1 LNIRAT
7 TTKVF
12 VLDKLISDNNFPFWD
27 RLHGFWSTLPNF
39 NPLVVSAAHGQLL
52 KTDMRVVVSSKIKD
66 DIIGGVEESE
76 DATPAQDSIEDFPGV
91 MDVEDG
97 FDDDAPD
104 EV

>member
-1 LNIRAT
+1 LNICAT

-12 VLDKLISDNNFPFWD
+12 VLDKLTSDNNFPFWD
-27 RLHGFWSTLPNF
+27 RLHGFWSKLPNF
-39 NPLVVSAAHGQLL
+39 NPMAVSAEHGQLL
-52 KTDMRVVVSSKIKD
+52 KTDLRAVVSSKIKD
-66 DIIGGVEESE
+66 DVIWGGEESE